1 MSAQP
6 PVIVTQV
13 SVVDFNMPFVSIVR
27 LMLKWAIAAIPA
39 LFILTVLGVVFAGVL
54 MGLFGKK

>member
-1 MSAQP
+1 MNEP
-6 PVIVTQV
+6 PIPITSV
-13 SVVDFNMPFVSIVR
+13 SVVDFNMPFTSIVR

-39 LFILTVLGVVFAGVL
+39 MLILMALGAAFAGVL